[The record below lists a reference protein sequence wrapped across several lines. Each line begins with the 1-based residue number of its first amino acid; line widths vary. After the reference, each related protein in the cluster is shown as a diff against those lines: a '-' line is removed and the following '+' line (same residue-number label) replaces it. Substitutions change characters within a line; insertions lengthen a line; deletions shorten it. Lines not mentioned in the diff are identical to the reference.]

1 MTRIPS
7 TLRLMAVA
15 GLFAVAGAGQALAA
29 EQTGTS
35 DAQWMERM
43 QQHWQQV
50 IQETDPQKRQALMRE
65 HEEIM
70 SQAVGPQG
78 DQGAMGADHMGMGS
92 GRLDMMNTVDMHRHM
107 MDMMR

>member
-1 MTRIPS
+1 MTRVPRL
-7 TLRLMAVA
+7 LRLMAA
-15 GLFAVAGAGQALAA
+15 SALFAVSGAGHALAA
-29 EQTGTS
+29 EQPGIS

-43 QQHWQQV
+43 QKHWQQV

-65 HEEIM
+65 HEQIM

-78 DQGAMGADHMGMGS
+78 EGGAMDGNQMGMNGVH
-92 GRLDMMNTVDMHRHM
+92 RDMMNTVDMHRHM